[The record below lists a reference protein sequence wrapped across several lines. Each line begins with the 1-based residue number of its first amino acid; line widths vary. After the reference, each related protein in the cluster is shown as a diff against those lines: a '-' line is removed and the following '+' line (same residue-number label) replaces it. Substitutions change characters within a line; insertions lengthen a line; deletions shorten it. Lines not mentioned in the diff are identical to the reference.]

1 MAQRAESL
9 CADESLHRRAAVIP
23 LRAER
28 ESAFTKAKHEVE
40 RAYRQTQFTAMD
52 TYSRLNTKLRELKA
66 TTRSR
71 ARGACNEQPLKVV
84 AVAAGVAFALG
95 FALRVWRSRS

>member
-9 CADESLHRRAAVIP
+9 CADESLNHRAPIVP

-28 ESAFTKAKHEVE
+28 ESAITKAKRDME

-52 TYSRLNTKLRELKA
+52 AYSRLKTKFRELKA
-66 TTRSR
+66 VTRSR
-71 ARGACNEQPLKVV
+71 TRGACNEHPLKVV
-84 AVAAGVAFALG
+84 AVAAGLAFALG
-95 FALRVWRSRS
+95 FALRVWRSQS